1 MRTPAEAPTS
11 SLHLRRALREEAS
24 TISECVNAAYAH
36 WVPHLGRKP
45 WPMLQD
51 YSAVIQAEH
60 VIVAEERRE
69 IVGVL
74 VLAETPDG
82 FLIDNVAVFPSRKG
96 QGIGKA
102 LLVHAEH
109 EARERG

>member
-1 MRTPAEAPTS
+1 
-11 SLHLRRALREEAS
+11 
-24 TISECVNAAYAH
+24 
-36 WVPHLGRKP
+36 
-45 WPMLQD
+45 MLQD

-109 EARERG
+109 EARERGYASLYLYTNEKMAENIALYKKVGYVEYQRRQEEGFRRVFLRKALR